1 MGAMGSLLRRFRAV
15 WSRREPAPPLDGPF
29 HIRRMGPGD
38 LRAVAAIEDASF
50 AAPWRPDSYARAV
63 ADAHH
68 NFFVAES
75 DGRLVGYA
83 GLWVEGSQ
91 AHIAKVA
98 VRDGCRR
105 QGIGSALLDHLLGHA
120 RRLGLTD
127 AYLEVRRSNL
137 GAQDLYRR
145 FGFRFERVQP
155 NAYANDG
162 EDALV
167 FVLRGLLEVKP
178 PRIPEPELER

>member
-15 WSRREPAPPLDGPF
+15 WGRREPAAPVDGQL
-29 HIRRMGPGD
+29 HIRRMGLGD
-38 LRAVAAIEDASF
+38 LRPVMAIENAAF
-50 AAPWRPDSYARAV
+50 GAPWRSDSYARAV

-68 NFFVAES
+68 NFFVAEL
-75 DGRLVGYA
+75 DGRLVAYG

-98 VRDGCRR
+98 VRDDCRR

-145 FGFRFERVQP
+145 FGFRFDRVQA

-167 FVLRGLLEVKP
+167 FVLHGLLEVKA

>member
-1 MGAMGSLLRRFRAV
+1 MSSFLRRVRAALGH
-15 WSRREPAPPLDGPF
+15 REPAPPPPTDGELRV
-29 HIRRMGPGD
+29 RRMARHD
-38 LRAVAAIEDASF
+38 VNRVAGLENASF
-50 AAPWRPDSYARAV
+50 GAPWRPDAFSRV
-63 ADAHH
+63 AADPNH
-68 NFFVAES
+68 NFFVAEI
-75 DGRLVGYA
+75 DGQIVGYA

-105 QGIGSALLDHLLGHA
+105 RGVGSVLLRHLLDHA
-120 RRLGLTD
+120 CRLGLSE

-137 GAQDLYRR
+137 AAQELYRR

-155 NAYANDG
+155 GAYPDDG

-167 FVLRGLLEVKP
+167 FVLRGLLDVA
-178 PRIPEPELER
+178 PRP